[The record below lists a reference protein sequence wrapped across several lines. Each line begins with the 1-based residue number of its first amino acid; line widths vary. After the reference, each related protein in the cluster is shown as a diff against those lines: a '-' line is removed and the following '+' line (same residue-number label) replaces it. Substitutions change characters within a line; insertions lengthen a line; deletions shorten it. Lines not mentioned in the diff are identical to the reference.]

1 VPGRNRIEFDTNQR
15 HRTDCSVTSTYEL
28 WTEIYGAQTVLSL
41 AGSDLGSIGGLGD
54 LPTIGLNANGTTDL
68 RFFIP
73 QLDTVEA
80 RTASL
85 RLAQHLALAL
95 RTSSVQISLI
105 DNFEDIPATGALTV
119 ILGTTEALPDEAGQL
134 RGQAEAGPVAGVV
147 SRETLPNTI
156 VVSGPDWAA
165 VDVAMRSIGERVD
178 PAGNLGGLRIDLP
191 DPVPVITGR
200 SSIPLADL
208 GVETVEFNGR
218 RYHTALRFAL
228 PADFYADM
236 YSEAELILDAAY
248 TAAVRPGSQLDIYV
262 NGQIAA
268 VVPILRLDGGT
279 FRNSHLRI
287 PMTNFRP
294 GINEMYVETIL
305 LTGEDEICP
314 PGLSGQASARF
325 LFSADSQLAFPDF
338 GRIANYPDLSALAG
352 TGAPYAGTGE
362 VPIVVGADAASVQSA
377 MMLLSR
383 MALSSGQIV
392 EATVVGAELLS
403 AEANALIVAPM
414 PALSSELLSRGH
426 VVELNAGGDVPVL
439 GTGEDALERWRQSS
453 GATSTDIIETF
464 RNWVAD
470 QLNLA
475 PENFWLFR
483 RADDAYR
490 PQSPYAAILSQAY
503 QPEGGVWTMLTI
515 PDAETFV
522 ASTARLVSPEMW
534 QQVSGR
540 LSAIAPDDQAV
551 LALQPRQRTLVP
563 TQPASFA
570 NMRLIAANWL
580 STNVLGYAVLLAI
593 VAVVLTLATSLL
605 LGWGRRKR

>member
-1 VPGRNRIEFDTNQR
+1 
-15 HRTDCSVTSTYEL
+15 
-28 WTEIYGAQTVLSL
+28 
-41 AGSDLGSIGGLGD
+41 
-54 LPTIGLNANGTTDL
+54 
-68 RFFIP
+68 
-73 QLDTVEA
+73 
-80 RTASL
+80 
-85 RLAQHLALAL
+85 
-95 RTSSVQISLI
+95 
-105 DNFEDIPATGALTV
+105 
-119 ILGTTEALPDEAGQL
+119 
-134 RGQAEAGPVAGVV
+134 
-147 SRETLPNTI
+147 
-156 VVSGPDWAA
+156 
-165 VDVAMRSIGERVD
+165 
-178 PAGNLGGLRIDLP
+178 
-191 DPVPVITGR
+191 
-200 SSIPLADL
+200 
-208 GVETVEFNGR
+208 
-218 RYHTALRFAL
+218 
-228 PADFYADM
+228 
-236 YSEAELILDAAY
+236 
-248 TAAVRPGSQLDIYV
+248 
-262 NGQIAA
+262 
-268 VVPILRLDGGT
+268 
-279 FRNSHLRI
+279 
-287 PMTNFRP
+287 
-294 GINEMYVETIL
+294 
-305 LTGEDEICP
+305 
-314 PGLSGQASARF
+314 
-325 LFSADSQLAFPDF
+325 
-338 GRIANYPDLSALAG
+338 
-352 TGAPYAGTGE
+352 
-362 VPIVVGADAASVQSA
+362 
-377 MMLLSR
+377 